1 MLLTLIRAF
10 NRLQQIIKI
19 YVYRLFYKELNIDPL
34 KSYFS
39 GKVIIKNKGCIYI
52 DDGFKGREGSI
63 LNANGGVIKIGTNVF
78 FNRNVSINARE
89 EVIIGNSVLIGEDVK
104 LYDHDHDFRFNA
116 ENIANHFIREPI
128 HIGDNVWIGCNV
140 IILRGVRIG
149 NNCIIGAG
157 CVVTKDVPSDTV
169 LIQKRESTFTDI
181 NM

>member
-1 MLLTLIRAF
+1 MLLTSIRVF
-10 NRLQQIIKI
+10 SRLQQIIKI
-19 YVYRLFYKELNIDPL
+19 YFYRLFYKELDIAPL

-39 GKVIIKNKGCIYI
+39 GRVIIKNKGCICI
-52 DDGFKGREGSI
+52 GDGFKGREGGV

-89 EVIIGNSVLIGEDVK
+89 EIIIGNSVLIGEDVK
-104 LYDHDHDFRFNA
+104 LYDHDHDFRFHS
-116 ENIANHFIREPI
+116 ENIANHFIKEPI

-140 IILRGVRIG
+140 VILRGVRIG

-157 CVVTKDVPSDTV
+157 SVVTKDVPSDTV
-169 LIQKRESTFTDI
+169 VIQKRESIVTDI